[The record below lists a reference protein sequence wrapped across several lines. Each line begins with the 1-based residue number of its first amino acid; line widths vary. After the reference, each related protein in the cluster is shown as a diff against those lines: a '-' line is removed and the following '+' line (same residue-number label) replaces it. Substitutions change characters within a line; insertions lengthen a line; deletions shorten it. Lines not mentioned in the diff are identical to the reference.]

1 MKKVWSAENPEIRI
15 VSDQKLT
22 EGKIPRLLL
31 KISIPAS
38 TGLLFNTLYN
48 ITDTYFGGRIS
59 TEALAGLSI
68 SFPVFFIILAL
79 ALGLGTASTALISN
93 ALGAGE
99 NKKAVIYF
107 VQAISFSLVLALV
120 LLFLRD
126 SYSGFVFS
134 LMGASGA
141 VGDYASEYINT
152 ILLGIPF
159 FLLNNVLN
167 SMLNAR
173 GNTKSY
179 RNVLAA
185 GFAVNLLLDPVL
197 LYGFGFIPA
206 MGIKGIALATDLVQ
220 AGALI
225 YLFSEVVK
233 TGVFC
238 RYFTASAGY
247 PPGFSETEGD
257 RDCRT
262 INRDVFRYFIPKVS
276 YIKEIL
282 AQSIPSGLNMMS
294 VALGFFV
301 INYFLNRYGGHQ
313 ALAAYAIGLR
323 IEQIALLPA
332 LGLNTALLAVTGQN
346 SGAGRID
353 RVKIA
358 FKTSLFFGAVLMAV
372 MLTIILPLSGL
383 IISIFSNDQDVLFY
397 AVYYLRIVGITYY
410 SYIILFC
417 CNSMLQGI
425 KKPGFVLLSG
435 LFRQIAAPAAVFYF
449 ICGVKG
455 LGAEGIFAGIAAI
468 NWIAAAAMLFY
479 SLKKLSTLDK
489 SK

>member
-1 MKKVWSAENPEIRI
+1 MKKVWKAEDPEIKI
-15 VSDQKLT
+15 ASEEKLT

-48 ITDTYFGGRIS
+48 LTDTFFGARIS

-79 ALGLGTASTALISN
+79 ALGLGTASVALISN
-93 ALGAGE
+93 SLGAGE
-99 NKKAVIYF
+99 NKKGVIYF
-107 VQAISFSLVLALV
+107 VQAISFSIILAFILF
-120 LLFLRD
+120 FLR
-126 SYSGFVFS
+126 GFYIETVFS
-134 LMGASGA
+134 IMGATGE
-141 VGDYASEYINT
+141 VLEYAALYIKT

-185 GFAVNLLLDPVL
+185 GFVVNLFLDPLL
-197 LYGFGFIPA
+197 LYGWSFIPA
-206 MGIKGIALATDLVQ
+206 MGIKGLALATVLVQ
-220 AGALI
+220 AGAFF
-225 YLFSEVVK
+225 YLLSEVVK

-238 RYFTASAGY
+238 RYFTSTAGY
-247 PPGFSETEGD
+247 PPRFSDADGD
-257 RDCRT
+257 RDCKK
-262 INRDVFRYFIPKVS
+262 INREVFKYFIPKIS

-282 AQSIPSGLNMMS
+282 AQSIPSVLNMMS

-301 INYFLNRYGGHQ
+301 VNYFLNKYGGRK

-332 LGLNTALLAVTGQN
+332 LGLNTALLAVIGQN
-346 SGAGRID
+346 CGAGKIE
-353 RVKIA
+353 RVKRA
-358 FKTSLFFGAVLMAV
+358 FKTALVFGALLMAV
-372 MLTIILPLSGL
+372 MLSLILPPSGF
-383 IISIFSNDQDVLFY
+383 IISLFTKDSGVVFY
-397 AVYYLRIVGITYY
+397 ADYYLRIVGITYY

-425 KKPGFVLLSG
+425 KKPGFVLAAG
-435 LFRQIAAPAAVFYF
+435 FFRQIAAPAALFYY

-455 LGAEGIFAGIAAI
+455 FGAEGIFSGIAAI
-468 NWIAAAAMLFY
+468 SWTTAAGMLVF
-479 SLKKLSTLDK
+479 SLRKLSLLKK
-489 SK
+489 